1 MRKNKGKIKECRGA
15 LSIKKKL
22 IISFVLFAIVP
33 LITINILFYTMSRSA
48 LSTTS
53 KHFMVQLVAQTTTNI
68 DYFLNEVEQRVL
80 TVALDPRLN
89 TILTHYPTA
98 TFSEQS
104 AYEKELK
111 QKIIAIQ
118 SAGGSSI
125 ENMIVASPTGFVIS
139 SESKVEKEDALKYIN
154 EDIPTTGIWLKGF
167 GSDKEGLYYIRGI
180 NSLTGV
186 TKGKIGVVITRLKV
200 DGLLDDIKKIELLE
214 GANYSLITQ
223 NDELIYDSSG
233 SEAIKDNVKTI
244 IHSGQPLGSKIED
257 KVMLSYGV
265 AQNEW
270 KVLFQLPEK
279 ALTSQ
284 LDQTN
289 YIVSILIIVMF
300 FLAIIIG
307 IVLSQDFSTPII
319 KMKKLMETA
328 EQGTLKV
335 EMDYQRKNEVGLLAT
350 SFNNMLR
357 NICKLLERTKGVMSV
372 TLEEGT
378 VLKKTT
384 EESVKTT
391 QQLMESIQEIAKGA
405 SYQAE
410 DTEKSLT
417 AMYNLSDSIQQVR
430 LKTEEMVTQNEDA
443 KGIIQTATQSIEEL
457 NTKMNYSIQVSHNI
471 LTSIQELSGLTQN
484 IEDVIKF
491 IDGVNEQTN
500 LLALNA
506 SIEAA
511 RAGEVGKGF
520 AVVANEVRNLAVQ
533 SQKSTVNVRNTLDTI
548 KSKTATAV
556 GLVKEAHSTF
566 LGQGEVVKDTYEAFD
581 KIITKLRNIDKEL
594 VEVNGEAVNMEELKK
609 AMLEQIERMSTV
621 TEETV
626 STTEELA
633 SLSQNQE
640 TVMKQLLQIS
650 HQLTSSMNELNDSMT
665 RFKID

>member
-1 MRKNKGKIKECRGA
+1 MRKNKGKMKESKGA

-89 TILTHYPTA
+89 TILTDYPTA

-118 SAGGSSI
+118 SGGGSSI

-139 SESKVEKEDALKYIN
+139 SKNKVDEEAALKYIK
-154 EDIPTTGIWLKGF
+154 EDIPSTGIWLKGF

-180 NSLTGV
+180 NSLTGRA
-186 TKGKIGVVITRLKV
+186 KGKIGVVITRLRV

-233 SEAIKDNVKTI
+233 LEAINDNVKAI
-244 IHSGQPLGSKIED
+244 VHSGQPLGSKIED
-257 KVMLSYGV
+257 KVMLTYGV
-265 AQNEW
+265 AKNEW

-289 YIVSILIIVMF
+289 CMVSILIVVMV
-300 FLAIIIG
+300 FLAIILG

-335 EMDYQRKNEVGLLAT
+335 EMDYHRKNEIGLLAI

-357 NICKLLERTKGVMSV
+357 NIRKLLERTKGVMSV

-378 VLKKTT
+378 ALKNTT

-443 KGIIQTATQSIEEL
+443 KGIIQMATQSIEEL

-520 AVVANEVRNLAVQ
+520 AVVANEVRNLAIQ

-548 KSKTATAV
+548 KSKTVIAV

-566 LGQGEVVKDTYEAFD
+566 LGQGEVVKETYEAFD

-609 AMLEQIERMSTV
+609 TMLEQIERMSTV

-640 TVMKQLLQIS
+640 TVMKRLFQIS

-665 RFKID
+665 RFEID

>member
-1 MRKNKGKIKECRGA
+1 
-15 LSIKKKL
+15 
-22 IISFVLFAIVP
+22 
-33 LITINILFYTMSRSA
+33 
-48 LSTTS
+48 
-53 KHFMVQLVAQTTTNI
+53 
-68 DYFLNEVEQRVL
+68 
-80 TVALDPRLN
+80 
-89 TILTHYPTA
+89 
-98 TFSEQS
+98 
-104 AYEKELK
+104 
-111 QKIIAIQ
+111 
-118 SAGGSSI
+118 
-125 ENMIVASPTGFVIS
+125 
-139 SESKVEKEDALKYIN
+139 
-154 EDIPTTGIWLKGF
+154 
-167 GSDKEGLYYIRGI
+167 
-180 NSLTGV
+180 
-186 TKGKIGVVITRLKV
+186 
-200 DGLLDDIKKIELLE
+200 
-214 GANYSLITQ
+214 
-223 NDELIYDSSG
+223 
-233 SEAIKDNVKTI
+233 
-244 IHSGQPLGSKIED
+244 
-257 KVMLSYGV
+257 
-265 AQNEW
+265 
-270 KVLFQLPEK
+270 
-279 ALTSQ
+279 
-284 LDQTN
+284 
-289 YIVSILIIVMF
+289 
-300 FLAIIIG
+300 
-307 IVLSQDFSTPII
+307 
-319 KMKKLMETA
+319 
-328 EQGTLKV
+328 
-335 EMDYQRKNEVGLLAT
+335 
-350 SFNNMLR
+350 MLR
-357 NICKLLERTKGVMSV
+357 NIRKLLERTKGVMSV

-378 VLKKTT
+378 ALKNTT

-443 KGIIQTATQSIEEL
+443 KGIIQMATQSIEEL

-520 AVVANEVRNLAVQ
+520 AVVANEVRNLAIQ

-548 KSKTATAV
+548 KSKTVIAV

-566 LGQGEVVKDTYEAFD
+566 LGQGEVVKETYEAFD

-609 AMLEQIERMSTV
+609 TMLEQIERMSTV

-640 TVMKQLLQIS
+640 TVMKRLFQIS